1 MEEEQRRQEQQQQ
14 SPTGEPSSTTAGPA
28 NRALT
33 AAGEQEEVT
42 KCITTITG
50 TSEDASSGGLCPR
63 PEDQQLTD
71 QDIVFGRGLS
81 LLHRAANQAFRER
94 LQSHLPQYQRS
105 SKLGKDVFVADIVQ
119 EAMRDGIRF
128 FQRQPGQQQ
137 LLAPVSF
144 QCAIEKVKQAFR
156 GMYAC

>member
-1 MEEEQRRQEQQQQ
+1 MEEEQRRQEQQQ
-14 SPTGEPSSTTAGPA
+14 SAPTGEPPSSTAGPA

-33 AAGEQEEVT
+33 AAAEQEGEVT

-50 TSEDASSGGLCPR
+50 TSEDASSGGLCPP

-71 QDIVFGRGLS
+71 KDIVFGRGLS

-94 LQSHLPQYQRS
+94 LQSHAPQYQRS

-128 FQRQPGQQQ
+128 YQRHPGQQQ
-137 LLAPVSF
+137 LLAPASF

-156 GMYAC
+156 GTV